1 MAFISIN
8 HWRRSTYSGIP
19 WVSQVLACWRNALK
33 SIPPLAFALPNEA
46 RDRLRRP
53 RAQYTDSR
61 RKIAGRSFG
70 DDAGFS
76 SNNIKGLTF
85 DFSQDF
91 EHFRLDDFAVG
102 WKISAGIVQRD
113 QDSLGT
119 RLAVSNIRN
128 WD

>member
-1 MAFISIN
+1 M
-8 HWRRSTYSGIP
+8 
-19 WVSQVLACWRNALK
+19 SQVLACWRNALK
-33 SIPPLAFALPNEA
+33 SIPPLAFDLPNEA

-76 SNNIKGLTF
+76 FINIKGLTF

-91 EHFRLDDFAVG
+91 EHFRLNDFAVR
-102 WKISAGIVQRD
+102 WKISAGIIERD

-119 RLAVSNIRN
+119 WLGVSNVDIR
-128 WD
+128 DSL